1 MTGRSLV
8 AAATA
13 VAAIAFIAATGV
25 RAQNQSTQ
33 DACMGDYQKLCTGTV
48 PGGGRVAK
56 CLVAHKDQLTDGCK
70 TALLAEAA
78 KRQAGGAKQ

>member
-1 MTGRSLV
+1 MTTATRLMV
-8 AAATA
+8 AAVT
-13 VAAIAFIAATGV
+13 VAALAFADAPA
-25 RAQNQSTQ
+25 RSQSAQ
-33 DACMGDYQKLCTGTV
+33 DACMGDYQKLCSATI

-70 TALLAEAA
+70 TALQAEAT